1 MYAMITMG
9 IELNDEP
16 TPEHNDHIDN
26 EYKLHEQAKQILRSK
41 LATIAMNFAK
51 TKQLDEIN
59 EFTRWCGVHINKK
72 QEPTYHTLAE
82 NDAKMLV
89 TDCFMNEIIEQ
100 LVENGEASSD
110 YNNDYDNGDG
120 IFHEEIV
127 DKYYS
132 PSEAIELLNDLY
144 GYEEKDSGLWEGQDW
159 ETILSTKAAFTYG
172 NAVNDK
178 WNELINE
185 INEID
190 IEEMKLEIVNEL
202 TEKHKWTHETIPNDE
217 LYEFVEMSFG
227 KEATELLK
235 KKLIN
240 EIKEICK

>member
-16 TPEHNDHIDN
+16 TPEHNDYIHD
-26 EYKLHEQAKQILRSK
+26 EHYLHEQAKQILKSK
-41 LATIAMNFAK
+41 ITHMAMNFAR
-51 TKQLDEIN
+51 TKQLDEID
-59 EFTRWCGVHINKK
+59 EFTRWLGVHIDKK
-72 QEPTYHTLAE
+72 PAPTYYKLAKE
-82 NDAKMLV
+82 DAKMLV
-89 TDCFMNEIIEQ
+89 TDYFMNEIVEQ
-100 LVENGEASSD
+100 LMENGEASDD
-110 YNNDYDNGDG
+110 YNNDYGNGDG
-120 IFHEEIV
+120 IFNETTV
-127 DKYYS
+127 DRYYS
-132 PSEAIELLNDLY
+132 PSDAIKLLSNLHE
-144 GYEEKDSGLWEGQDW
+144 YEEEDEGLWEGQDW

-172 NAVNDK
+172 NAVGDK

>member
-1 MYAMITMG
+1 MYATITMG

-16 TPEHNDHIDN
+16 TPEYNNYINH
-26 EYKLHEQAKQILRSK
+26 EYELHEKAKQILKSK
-41 LATIAMNFAK
+41 LATIAINFTR

-72 QEPTYHTLAE
+72 QEPTYHTLAK

-89 TDCFMNEIIEQ
+89 TGYFMNEIIEQ

-127 DKYYS
+127 DKDYS

-144 GYEEKDSGLWEGQDW
+144 EYEEEDSGLWEGQGW
-159 ETILSTKAAFTYG
+159 EQILATKAAFTYG
-172 NAVNDK
+172 NAVGDEWND
-178 WNELINE
+178 LINE

-190 IEEMKLEIVNEL
+190 IEMIRIETANEITN
-202 TEKHKWTHETIPNDE
+202 KHKWAHETIPNDE